1 MSGSKEEKQRK
12 LQELLSAARGALE
25 EALAFA
31 TEHDLWFEFT
41 GLRRGPGED
50 LKTMDVNDSKEISG
64 MEREFK
70 EWGGSW
76 PRTRTDVLDISEEW
90 VGSWC

>member
-1 MSGSKEEKQRK
+1 MASEENQRH

-25 EALAFA
+25 EALAYA
-31 TEHDLWFEFT
+31 VEHDLWFEFT
-41 GLRRGPGED
+41 GVRRGPGQN
-50 LKTMDVNDSKEISG
+50 LKTMDVNNPTEIDI
-64 MEREFK
+64 MEKDFK

-76 PRTRTDVLDISEEW
+76 PRTQVDVLDISEVW

>member
-1 MSGSKEEKQRK
+1 MTKEEHQRH
-12 LQELLSAARGALE
+12 LQELLLAARGALE
-25 EALAFA
+25 EAHSYAE
-31 TEHDLWFEFT
+31 EHNLWFEFR

-50 LKTMDVNDSKEISG
+50 LKTMDVNDPSEISQL
-64 MEREFK
+64 EKDFK